1 MCCIAS
7 HVAEEQ
13 EIPVRLQEYGV
24 GIFDILSTKSAL
36 KKALKKKLIWVDGK
50 IGTTATL
57 ILGGERIELKQSVER
72 NNTRQIKLDLKV
84 LYEDDYLAIVLKPAG
99 IAVSGNQFLTVANA
113 LVQNL
118 QKSDAFDAVLPQTVH
133 RLDYPTTGVLLVGK
147 SSSAIIQ
154 LNRLFE
160 KKQIQKTYYAVSI
173 GQMKQKDKITV
184 PVDGKEA
191 ISSYE
196 VEQSLVSERFGYLNL
211 VKLQP
216 KTGRRHQLRKH
227 LSAIGNPI
235 LGDADYGREGLVLKG
250 KGLYLHAYSLEFV
263 HPITKEKLEVKNE
276 LPKKFK
282 KLFVVA

>member
-118 QKSDAFDAVLPQTVH
+118 QKSDAFDAVLPQPVH

-227 LSAIGNPI
+227 LSAIANPI

-263 HPITKEKLEVKNE
+263 HPITKEKFEVKNE

>member
-118 QKSDAFDAVLPQTVH
+118 QKSDAFDAVLPQPVH

-263 HPITKEKLEVKNE
+263 HPITKEKFEVKNE

>member
-118 QKSDAFDAVLPQTVH
+118 QKSDAFDAVLPQPVH

>member
-118 QKSDAFDAVLPQTVH
+118 QKSDAFDAVLPQPVH

-227 LSAIGNPI
+227 LSAIANPI